1 MVMLSNVW
9 LEAIE
14 LPVVTAAAQTN
25 NSLLSSDP
33 VDFAHLLLAYINY
46 LPVCLDG
53 SSVQHDCLALLST
66 TNCLYGKIIWLTR
79 ATSSLH
85 HHRIHDATT
94 HLQVGL
100 LINGLPVTQSCTSYW
115 LQPSTPEHF

>member
-46 LPVCLDG
+46 LPVCLDEIF
-53 SSVQHDCLALLST
+53 SIMIA
-66 TNCLYGKIIWLTR
+66 
-79 ATSSLH
+79 
-85 HHRIHDATT
+85 
-94 HLQVGL
+94 
-100 LINGLPVTQSCTSYW
+100 
-115 LQPSTPEHF
+115 